1 MDHLQFRPSPC
12 VDDPAVVQPTRIA
25 AATALL
31 LLVTGCGTRVAHPD
45 IVADTGVSR
54 VRLDPASIAAL
65 RQPVAGTVGPAA
77 GPAVVGA
84 PGRRQAGSSADIS
97 VAAPVPARSSAK
109 RVRIGAEEG
118 RPAVPGPAT
127 AATARST
134 GDRVP
139 CPAGASPVA
148 IGQVGTFS
156 GVGGTI
162 TSAARAAMSVWVKDV
177 NARGGL
183 ACHPVQL
190 FTEDDGGDPG
200 RAAADVDELTARHH
214 VIALVGN
221 IVTFSVGGFLPAITS
236 AKVPAVGGD
245 DIAPEWFESPWMFP
259 TGAGLTDQG
268 RGIVKAGVA
277 AGHRQ
282 FGLVYC
288 VEVASCTE
296 VDKDLRNGGTKSAG
310 GKLLYDSPVSITQP
324 DYTAQCLNARN
335 AGVDLLGLALEGAS
349 MTRLARSCASVGY
362 RPLLAAAA
370 ATFNLSNAE
379 DPDLRSFGM
388 VSESPV
394 APWTA
399 QDTPA
404 MRAFHAAMARYA
416 PQVPPDGEA
425 VLAWT
430 SGALLEAAV
439 AEIPAPELSGGLSPA
454 LIVEGLGRI
463 HDDNLGG
470 LTAHLTFAPGE
481 QHALSSGCIFLE
493 RLGPGGWSTPTGS
506 TPVCTKN

>member
-1 MDHLQFRPSPC
+1 
-12 VDDPAVVQPTRIA
+12 
-25 AATALL
+25 
-31 LLVTGCGTRVAHPD
+31 
-45 IVADTGVSR
+45 
-54 VRLDPASIAAL
+54 
-65 RQPVAGTVGPAA
+65 
-77 GPAVVGA
+77 
-84 PGRRQAGSSADIS
+84 
-97 VAAPVPARSSAK
+97 
-109 RVRIGAEEG
+109 
-118 RPAVPGPAT
+118 
-127 AATARST
+127 
-134 GDRVP
+134 
-139 CPAGASPVA
+139 VA

-335 AGVDLLGLALEGAS
+335 AGVDLLGLALDGAS

-481 QHALSSGCIFLE
+481 QHALSSGCTFLE
-493 RLGPGGWSTPTGS
+493 RLGPGGWSTPDRQHTGLHQELS
-506 TPVCTKN
+506 HSHFGTAAGRAGLQPAGPSRRSECIGVFQAPYKPSLLLLTWVSRVDFPGPPAIRGSFRVSAPWGEHDPPVFTDAPPGRHVPFAPHRCGPPVSCGRSWPAFSGVPRTGWGVAGNLMPCSPSRAS